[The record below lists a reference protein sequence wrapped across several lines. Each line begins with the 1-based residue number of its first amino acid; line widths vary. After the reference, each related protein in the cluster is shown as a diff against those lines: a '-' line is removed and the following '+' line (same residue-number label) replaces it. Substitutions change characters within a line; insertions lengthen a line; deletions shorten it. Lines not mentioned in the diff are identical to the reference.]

1 MSISDKARRFDQAA
15 RRERLQGPDMVQKS
29 KAVRYPTGDTRV
41 FEVQSAATGDGV
53 YNCYEQTLDATDWD
67 DTAGDDKFD
76 DKDATEVEV
85 FNLLE
90 SDPEATYKE
99 ALAIGDRIRA
109 WQWTDDEGESRWAG
123 VPITGGFVRRA
134 KTTQAAPADTKI
146 TANLI
151 GHNGIEIESGLGANI
166 DVYCDIAGGGYLNT
180 AAPKLTNGF
189 PIPVYNLNGKWYC
202 STVFQTGEV
211 CDCYTAG

>member
-15 RRERLQGPDMVQKS
+15 RRERLEGPDMIQKN
-29 KAVRYPTGDTRV
+29 KAVRYPPGDTRV

-53 YNCYEQTLDATDWD
+53 YNCYEQTLDATEWD
-67 DTAGDDKFD
+67 DKTGNDKFD

-90 SDPEATYKE
+90 SDPEAIYKGM
-99 ALAIGDRIRA
+99 LAKGDRIRA
-109 WQWTDDEGESRWAG
+109 WQMADDEGESRWAG
-123 VPITGGFVRRA
+123 VPTTGGFVRRA

-151 GHNGIEIESGLGANI
+151 GQDGAEITDVLGANI
-166 DVYCDIAGGGYLNT
+166 DVYCDIAGGGNLN
-180 AAPKLTNGF
+180 AAIPRLTNDF
-189 PIPVYNLNGKWYC
+189 EFSVYNLNGKWYC
-202 STVFQTGEV
+202 AFGFQASED
-211 CDCYTAG
+211 CDCYEVP